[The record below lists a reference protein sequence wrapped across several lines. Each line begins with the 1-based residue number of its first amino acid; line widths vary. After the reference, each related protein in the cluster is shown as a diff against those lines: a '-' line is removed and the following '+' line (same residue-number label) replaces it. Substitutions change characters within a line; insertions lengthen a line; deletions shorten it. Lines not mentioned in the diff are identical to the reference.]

1 MYSLAELQAGCP
13 AGVVANSKEKSL
25 NDADFEATFKMTRDE
40 FDAVPKW
47 KRDKA
52 KKDAGIF

>member
-1 MYSLAELQAGCP
+1 M
-13 AGVVANSKEKSL
+13 
-25 NDADFEATFKMTRDE
+25 NDADCEATFKMTRDE